1 MNNNKL
7 TLLLFSSVC
16 IIWGTTWYAM
26 EVAVQ
31 TIPPV
36 LATGLRF
43 LIAFPILMLISI
55 ALKKPIFFPKGK
67 IKWLPLISIFYF
79 SIPFSLMIMGE
90 MYISSGLASII
101 FANMPIAVMF
111 TSMLFLNLKLN
122 KNQILGTFISV
133 FSLVAII
140 AIELELSGEGLII
153 GSLCLIS
160 AVLIHALMY
169 VFVKKTCSD
178 IHVLTYNTLPTGFS
192 SLILITVSLLL
203 EEPNIDAFSSQSLY
217 SVIYLGLFASVGG
230 ILAYFM
236 LGQVSSPFI
245 ASQCFLIFPLI
256 AISIN
261 KVFTTNPISDF
272 SLMLLLP
279 LLLGIMLTKLK
290 VSLKPLRLSTHKA

>member
-1 MNNNKL
+1 MNNNKV
-7 TLLLFSSVC
+7 TLLLFISVC
-16 IIWGTTWYAM
+16 VIWGTTWFAM
-26 EVAVQ
+26 EVAVK

-43 LIAFPILMLISI
+43 LIAFPILIIIS
-55 ALKKPIFFPKGK
+55 LLFKKPIFFPKGK
-67 IKWLPLISIFYF
+67 LKWFPLISIFYF

-90 MYISSGLASII
+90 KYISSGLASII

-122 KNQILGTFISV
+122 KSQILGTFVSV
-133 FSLVAII
+133 LSLVAII
-140 AIELELSGEGLII
+140 AIELELTGKGLIT

-192 SLILITVSLLL
+192 SIILITVSLFF
-203 EEPNIDAFSSQSLY
+203 EEPNLNLFSPQSLY
-217 SVIYLGLFASVGG
+217 SVIYLGVFASVGG

-261 KVFTTNPISDF
+261 KVFTTNPISDI
-272 SLMLLLP
+272 SLTLLVP
-279 LLLGIMLTKLK
+279 LLLGIMLTKLN
-290 VSLKPLRLSTHKA
+290 VSLKPLRLSIHKV